1 MEPAFHRRIHD
12 ASLGQTKE
20 KISDRKTKNCGRP
33 KRSRQSKV
41 EVSLDNTDAVIDGCP
56 GDHSRQRRPSYLWV
70 AVSTVAARVG
80 AWAEGLV

>member
-1 MEPAFHRRIHD
+1 MASCI
-12 ASLGQTKE
+12 ASLRLYRLL
-20 KISDRKTKNCGRP
+20 D
-33 KRSRQSKV
+33 SRQIKAAERMRPGPYSNIAPLRGMAHSSKN
-41 EVSLDNTDAVIDGCP
+41 EFGCP